1 VVVGASEIERANCSP
16 LVRQNAVVDGTVRRG
31 GTEVAVFDGGGGLLG
46 GRQVTV
52 GEGLAAAL
60 FSSSF
65 AALKWESERKG
76 AGFEMSDESW
86 RKVCGQVV
94 WRKNVSHILIGY
106 VDMKS
111 ELCGFTLM
119 KMSPLKIT
127 ERTCFFS
134 TGNINLWAI
143 PSYWWFE
150 DELGM
155 GISLG
160 TAQIKLL
167 RWSIGDDETQA

>member
-65 AALKWESERKG
+65 AALK
-76 AGFEMSDESW
+76 
-86 RKVCGQVV
+86 
-94 WRKNVSHILIGY
+94 
-106 VDMKS
+106 
-111 ELCGFTLM
+111 
-119 KMSPLKIT
+119 
-127 ERTCFFS
+127 
-134 TGNINLWAI
+134 
-143 PSYWWFE
+143 
-150 DELGM
+150 
-155 GISLG
+155 
-160 TAQIKLL
+160 
-167 RWSIGDDETQA
+167 